1 MANFLSKAFI
11 STMWISATI
20 LVSNLLVP
28 LQAAAQNPIVQC
40 MTEAINSGISETN
53 AAIAC
58 QGAPAYFD
66 TTPSPSNEELE
77 PEPQPETMPDESFF
91 KFLQALGRKTFD
103 DDKLE
108 FLAPVARQ
116 SYFSSEQARQILDKF
131 SFDRNREEAAI
142 ILYPKVVDPVNWF
155 VIYDTFTFSSNVDDI
170 RARLGL

>member
-11 STMWISATI
+11 STMSISATI

-28 LQAAAQNPIVQC
+28 LQATAQNPIVQC

-77 PEPQPETMPDESFF
+77 PEPQPQTMPDESFF

-116 SYFSSEQARQILDKF
+116 SYFSSEQTRQILDKF

-155 VIYDTFTFSSNVDDI
+155 VIYDTFTFSSNIDDI